1 MEKSSDP
8 PASAPAS
15 ALLRRGLDH
24 YGRNETREAVRCWR
38 EVLRLDP
45 DNCEARDYLEAAGA
59 DTPSIVPQQ
68 HAEVIDLGAAR
79 AQLASSTPP
88 APPVESRRLGVIEAD
103 GSVPHP
109 ELEGLLRERRYEEA
123 LELLYRL
130 RARRP
135 DDTALA
141 RGIRLLRERVEVSY
155 AERLRN
161 LDYVPHR
168 LNATDS
174 FMLTSEERQVMALVD
189 GISSCGDILHVSA
202 LGRLNT
208 LRVLC
213 GLVEHERISLA
224 TDGSPETSRSQQ
236 VARRRSS
243 PPPPSPRARP
253 SGTFGAVSVPPG
265 RDDGFDS
272 LFRRATE
279 AYLLRS
285 YEDARNLFEECCRLR
300 PDDRRSRYNLEA
312 LRRRIGEA

>member
-1 MEKSSDP
+1 MEKTSDP
-8 PASAPAS
+8 PASAPIS

-45 DNCEARDYLEAAGA
+45 ENGEARDYLEAAGA
-59 DTPSIVPQQ
+59 DTPSIVPQ

-135 DDTALA
+135 DDAALA

-168 LNATDS
+168 LNAADS
-174 FMLTSEERQVMALVD
+174 FMLTSEERQVLALVD
-189 GISSCGDILHVSA
+189 GISSCGDILQVSA

-213 GLVEHERISLA
+213 GLVEHERISL
-224 TDGSPETSRSQQ
+224 TPDGPPETSRSQQ
-236 VARRRSS
+236 VARRRST
-243 PPPPSPRARP
+243 PPPTPRARS
-253 SGTFGAVSVPPG
+253 SGTFGAVTVGSGP
-265 RDDGFDS
+265 DDGFDS

-285 YEDARNLFEECCRLR
+285 YEEARNLFEECCRLR